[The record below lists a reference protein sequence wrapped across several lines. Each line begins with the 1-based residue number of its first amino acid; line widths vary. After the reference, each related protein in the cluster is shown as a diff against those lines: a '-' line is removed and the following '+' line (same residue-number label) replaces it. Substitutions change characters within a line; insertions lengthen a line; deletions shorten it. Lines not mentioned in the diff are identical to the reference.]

1 MSGIRDLFDLNGDGE
16 LDGIEMAMAYT
27 VLFGSE
33 EPQETEPYG
42 FDSMYDEYDEEE

>member
-1 MSGIRDLFDLNGDGE
+1 MNGIRDLFDMNGDGE
-16 LDGIEMAMAYT
+16 LDGIEMAMAYM

-33 EPQETEPYG
+33 ELQETEPNS

>member
-1 MSGIRDLFDLNGDGE
+1 MFGGKYDPFDLNRDGK
-16 LDGIEMAMAYT
+16 LDGLELAIAYT

-42 FDSMYDEYDEEE
+42 V